1 MRLSTRVPSIHRNR
15 NATNA
20 NNPTDHRL
28 TTELKLSA
36 RPKFC
41 NSKVN
46 LQLQFK
52 TREIL
57 LLLDIGLVDWQSVGS
72 LHSKRT
78 AVRKRDRSVVRR
90 GRSVGPPVPIDGEGE
105 PPCTE
110 HVLSQ
115 NSSYVC
121 PEPVLVKDDH
131 FHYQKR
137 LLSKKTV

>member
-1 MRLSTRVPSIHRNR
+1 MRLSTRVPGIHRNR
-15 NATNA
+15 NA

-28 TTELKLSA
+28 TSELKLSA

-41 NSKVN
+41 NSKLN

-57 LLLDIGLVDWQSVGS
+57 LLLDIGLADWQSVGS

-105 PPCTE
+105 PPCQNTFC
-110 HVLSQ
+110 L

>member
-41 NSKVN
+41 NPKLN

-57 LLLDIGLVDWQSVGS
+57 LLLDIGLVDWPVGW
-72 LHSKRT
+72 LVAQQTHC
-78 AVRKRDRSVVRR
+78 RS
-90 GRSVGPPVPIDGEGE
+90 
-105 PPCTE
+105 
-110 HVLSQ
+110 
-115 NSSYVC
+115 
-121 PEPVLVKDDH
+121 
-131 FHYQKR
+131 
-137 LLSKKTV
+137 

>member
-20 NNPTDHRL
+20 NDPTDHRL

-41 NSKVN
+41 NPKLN

-57 LLLDIGLVDWQSVGS
+57 LLLDIGLLASR
-72 LHSKRT
+72 LARCT
-78 AVRKRDRSVVRR
+78 ANALPFVNVI
-90 GRSVGPPVPIDGEGE
+90 VPLYAGVEA
-105 PPCTE
+105 
-110 HVLSQ
+110 
-115 NSSYVC
+115 
-121 PEPVLVKDDH
+121 
-131 FHYQKR
+131 
-137 LLSKKTV
+137 